1 VKNTKPVLPPSLRA
15 ARWWWSAAAIS
26 ALAFAGGFFLNAAT
40 RPGNEAPG
48 FWGAGIALVGLGLV
62 IGYCTLQFW
71 RGKLSGRMSL
81 IWCGVIVGIPLL
93 TRGVRVGIFGALLL
107 VGVALLF
114 SPGTVKYFAPQ
125 SKAARA
131 QRKAERQRRKRENAG

>member
-1 VKNTKPVLPPSLRA
+1 MKNTHTPLPTSLRA
-15 ARWWWSAAAIS
+15 ARWWWTAAGLS
-26 ALAFAGGFFLNAAT
+26 ALAFAGGFFLNAAA
-40 RPGNEAPG
+40 RPANEAPG

-62 IGYCTLQFW
+62 IGFCTVQLW
-71 RGKLSGRMSL
+71 RGKLAGRISL
-81 IWCGVIVGIPLL
+81 IWCGIIVGIPLL

-114 SPGTVKYFAPQ
+114 SPGTIRHFAPQ

-131 QRKAERQRRKRENAG
+131 LRRAERLARKRENAR

>member
-1 VKNTKPVLPPSLRA
+1 MKDTKPVLPPSLRA
-15 ARWWWSAAAIS
+15 ARWWWGAAAIS

-62 IGYCTLQFW
+62 IGYCTFQLW

-125 SKAARA
+125 YKAARA

>member
-1 VKNTKPVLPPSLRA
+1 MKPQLPASLRA
-15 ARWWWSAAAIS
+15 ARWWWTAAALS
-26 ALAFAGGFFLNAAT
+26 ALAFAGGFFLNATA
-40 RPGNEAPG
+40 RPSHEAPG

-62 IGYCTLQFW
+62 IGYCTLQLW
-71 RGKLSGRMSL
+71 RGKLAGRMSL

-107 VGVALLF
+107 VGVVLLL
-114 SPGTVKYFAPQ
+114 SPGTVRHFAPQ
-125 SKAARA
+125 SQAARA